1 MRHAAELG
9 LATVFDST
17 IAKRNGFLYAI
28 YGTVENQAT
37 LYVGQTRG
45 RTGALGRLAQ
55 HLSDGNN
62 NTYLQ
67 RLSNVYYYE
76 EVPLEK
82 VDLAAIKFTSK
93 EIFQIDS
100 QEYRIA
106 VEHLVQLRLLNWLY
120 AHNLKIRIVS
130 QTRSNS
136 YSKLQDIQEEADRM
150 SGLLESWIL
159 ESHQESGKMD

>member
-1 MRHAAELG
+1 MKHSVELG
-9 LATVFDST
+9 LATVFDAT
-17 IAKRNGFLYAI
+17 IAKKKGFLYTI
-28 YGTVENQAT
+28 YGVVEDQAT

-67 RLSNVYYYE
+67 RLSDTYYYE

-82 VDLAAIKFTSK
+82 VDLVVIRFTPK
-93 EIFQIDS
+93 EMFQIDS
-100 QEYRIA
+100 QEYRKA
-106 VEHLVQLRLLNWLY
+106 VENLVQLRLLNWLY
-120 AHNLKIRIVS
+120 EHKLEIRIVS

-136 YSKLQDIQEEADRM
+136 YSKLQDIQEEADRIYR
-150 SGLLESWIL
+150 LLESWIS
-159 ESHQESGKMD
+159 EFHR

>member
-1 MRHAAELG
+1 M
-9 LATVFDST
+9 
-17 IAKRNGFLYAI
+17 YAI
-28 YGTVENQAT
+28 YGTVENRAT

-82 VDLAAIKFTSK
+82 VDLAAIRFTSK
-93 EIFQIDS
+93 EIFHIDS
-100 QEYRIA
+100 QEYRRA
-106 VEHLVQLRLLNWLY
+106 VENLVQLRLLNWLY
-120 AHNLKIRIVS
+120 EYNLEISIVS

-136 YSKLQDIQEEADRM
+136 YSKLQDIQEEADRI
-150 SGLLESWIL
+150 SGLLEPWIL
-159 ESHQESGKMD
+159 EFHR

>member
-9 LATVFDST
+9 LATVFDPT
-17 IAKRNGFLYAI
+17 IAKKNGFLYTI
-28 YGTVENQAT
+28 YGIVEDQAT

-67 RLSNVYYYE
+67 RLSNIYTYE
-76 EVPLEK
+76 GIPLEK
-82 VDLAAIKFTSK
+82 VDFAAIKFTSK
-93 EIFQIDS
+93 EIFHINS
-100 QEYRIA
+100 QEYRKA
-106 VEHLVQLRLLNWLY
+106 VENLVQLRLLNWLY
-120 AHNLKIRIVS
+120 EYNLEISIVS

-136 YSKLQDIQEEADRM
+136 YSKLQDIQEEADRI
-150 SGLLESWIL
+150 SGLLEPWIL
-159 ESHQESGKMD
+159 EFHR

>member
-9 LATVFDST
+9 LATVFDVT
-17 IAKRNGFLYAI
+17 IAKKNGFLYAI
-28 YGTVENQAT
+28 YGIVENQAT

-67 RLSNVYYYE
+67 RLSNIYYYE

-93 EIFQIDS
+93 DIFQIDS
-100 QEYRIA
+100 QEYRKA
-106 VEHLVQLRLLNWLY
+106 VEHLVQLQLLNWLY
-120 AHNLKIRIVS
+120 EHNLKIHIVS
-130 QTRSNS
+130 QTNSNS
-136 YSKLQDIQEEADRM
+136 YSKLEDIQEEAERI
-150 SGLLESWIL
+150 SGLLKPWVL
-159 ESHQESGKMD
+159 EFYQ

>member
-1 MRHAAELG
+1 MKHSAELG
-9 LATVFDST
+9 LATVFDVT
-17 IAKRNGFLYAI
+17 IAKKNGFLYTI

-67 RLSNVYYYE
+67 RLSNIYSYE
-76 EVPLEK
+76 DEVLLEK
-82 VDLAAIKFTSK
+82 VDLAAIRFTSK

-100 QEYRIA
+100 QEYRKA
-106 VEHLVQLRLLNWLY
+106 VEHLVQLQLLNWLY
-120 AHNLKIRIVS
+120 EQNLKVRIVS
-130 QTRSNS
+130 QTSSNA
-136 YSKLQDIQEEADRM
+136 YGKLQGVQEEADRI
-150 SGLLESWIL
+150 SGLLKPCIL
-159 ESHQESGKMD
+159 EFHR

>member
-1 MRHAAELG
+1 MKHSAELG
-9 LATVFDST
+9 LATVFDVT
-17 IAKRNGFLYAI
+17 IAKKNGFLYTI

-67 RLSNVYYYE
+67 RLSNIYSYE
-76 EVPLEK
+76 DEVPLEK
-82 VDLAAIKFTSK
+82 VDLTAIRFTSK

-100 QEYRIA
+100 QEYRKA
-106 VEHLVQLRLLNWLY
+106 VEHLVQLQLLMVDP
-120 AHNLKIRIVS
+120 IIPDTV
-130 QTRSNS
+130 
-136 YSKLQDIQEEADRM
+136 E
-150 SGLLESWIL
+150 
-159 ESHQESGKMD
+159 

>member
-9 LATVFDST
+9 LATVFDPT

-28 YGTVENQAT
+28 YGTVGNQAT

-45 RTGALGRLAQ
+45 STGALGRLAQ

-67 RLSNVYYYE
+67 RLSNTYYYE

-82 VDLAAIKFTSK
+82 VDLAAIK
-93 EIFQIDS
+93 IH
-100 QEYRIA
+100 
-106 VEHLVQLRLLNWLY
+106 VER
-120 AHNLKIRIVS
+120 
-130 QTRSNS
+130 
-136 YSKLQDIQEEADRM
+136 DISD
-150 SGLLESWIL
+150 
-159 ESHQESGKMD
+159 

>member
-1 MRHAAELG
+1 MKHSVEIG
-9 LATVFDST
+9 QATVFDVT
-17 IAKRNGFLYAI
+17 IAKKNGFLYTI
-28 YGTVENQAT
+28 YGVVDNLAT

-67 RLSNVYYYE
+67 RLSNIDYYE

-82 VDLAAIKFTSK
+82 VDFAAIKFTPK

-100 QEYRIA
+100 QEYRKA
-106 VEHLVQLRLLNWLY
+106 VENLVQLRLSNWLY
-120 AHNLKIRIVS
+120 EHNLKIRIVS
-130 QTRSNS
+130 QTRPNS
-136 YSKLQDIQEEADRM
+136 YSKLQDVQEEADRI

-159 ESHQESGKMD
+159 EFHR

>member
-1 MRHAAELG
+1 MRHSVEFG
-9 LATVFDST
+9 LATVFDVT
-17 IAKRNGFLYAI
+17 IAKKNGFLYTI
-28 YGTVENQAT
+28 YGLVEDQAT

-67 RLSNVYYYE
+67 RLSDIYYYE

-82 VDLAAIKFTSK
+82 VDLAAIRFTWK
-93 EIFQIDS
+93 EMFQIDS
-100 QEYRIA
+100 QEYRKA
-106 VEHLVQLRLLNWLY
+106 VENLVQLRLLNWLY
-120 AHNLKIRIVS
+120 EHNLEIRIVS
-130 QTRSNS
+130 QTYSNS
-136 YSKLQDIQEEADRM
+136 YSKLQDIQEEADRI

-159 ESHQESGKMD
+159 EFHQ